1 MLHRGNFLNGYV
13 SYGLREPGL
22 DLIYALPLVQLLD
35 NLLEHIL
42 TLGLP
47 CNLCLPIVNKLAHD
61 DLLLFNIYLRR
72 SLKCPHWGEGRNY
85 GNAWTFGR
93 CCFQIS

>member
-1 MLHRGNFLNGYV
+1 MHRTQPLNLTDGNPFLFHQSMLHRGNFLNGYV

-61 DLLLFNIYLRR
+61 DSPPL
-72 SLKCPHWGEGRNY
+72 
-85 GNAWTFGR
+85 
-93 CCFQIS
+93 